1 MILREGAKELKL
13 RFSLVTLL
21 FLVLILIRSYANVL
35 FLFHYSHRSCKERGL
50 KNKAYIEQNRN
61 EATPSRGCFV
71 VYKEQRALRLLD
83 FDDGDACAAET
94 DVFVPVVGYAAD
106 GVEVLAD
113 DGAQGASAGAVED
126 AHAVL
131 LEENGIVD
139 EVVDGREGFF
149 CTHAAHI
156 EFGTEVEL
164 LLVDGVAC
172 LLADEGRY
180 LRGGDFLGGAVGDF
194 ESVEGHGGG
203 HDAEENTRGFALEAL
218 HHADGGLPLDA
229 DVVTDLGFD
238 GFGGSDGCALVGG
251 EGAEEVAEGGTG
263 GGSVLLAL
271 LSATDLIHLAGDGV
285 VLCAVGFFL
294 HLVAEILEFLTCG
307 AGALAVGLALLDGAD
322 GVFDGSVGSLEQAL
336 GFLTGVGE
344 DFAFALRE
352 GGEFLLVVR
361 DGLLEFLLAIVDVA
375 TFVFPIHFVADN
387 VLEIFVAHH
396 IVFAHEVGGVANDI
410 VGNAD
415 LAGDFN
421 GEGATGVAD
430 LEHEERLHLGAVV
443 EHGTVDH
450 IATRLGEVFE
460 ILIVGGD
467 DAAGVAV
474 DKLTEDGFGE
484 GTTNLRFGAAT
495 EFVDEE
501 KAARGAVF
509 HHRLHVE

>member
-1 MILREGAKELKL
+1 MA
-13 RFSLVTLL
+13 L
-21 FLVLILIRSYANVL
+21 FILVLE
-35 FLFHYSHRSCKERGL
+35 K
-50 KNKAYIEQNRN
+50 N

-71 VYKEQRALRLLD
+71 VYKDQRALRLLD
-83 FDDGDACAAET
+83 FDDGDAGAAET
-94 DVFVPVVGYAAD
+94 DVFVAVVGYAAD

-113 DGAQGASAGAVED
+113 DGAQGAGAGAVED
-126 AHAVL
+126 AYAVL
-131 LEENGIVD
+131 LKEDGIVD
-139 EVVDGREGFF
+139 EVVDGRECFF
-149 CTHAAHI
+149 GAHAAHI
-156 EFGTEVEL
+156 EFGAEVEFL
-164 LLVDGVAC
+164 FIDGVAR
-172 LLADEGRY
+172 LLTDEGRD
-180 LRGGDFLGGAVGDF
+180 LRGGDFLGRAVGDF
-194 ESVEGHGGG
+194 KSGEGDGGG
-203 HDAEENTRGFALEAL
+203 HDAEEDAGGFALEGL
-218 HHADGGLPLDA
+218 YDADRGLALDA
-229 DVVTDLGFD
+229 HVATQPRFLV
-238 GFGGSDGCALVGG
+238 FGRCRGDSFVGS

-271 LSATDLIHLAGDGV
+271 LTAANLVHLAGDGI

-294 HLVAEILEFLTCG
+294 HLVAEVLEFLAGG
-307 AGALAVGLALLDGAD
+307 AGALTVCLAFLDGAD
-322 GVFDGSVGSLEQAL
+322 GVFDGSIGSLEQAL
-336 GFLTGVGE
+336 GFLTGIGE
-344 DFAFALRE
+344 DFALALRE

-361 DGLLEFLLAIVDVA
+361 DGLFEFLLAVVDVA
-375 TFVFPIHFVADN
+375 ALVFPIHFVADN

-421 GEGATGVAD
+421 GEGAPGIAY
-430 LEHEERLHLGAVV
+430 LEHEERLHLGAIV
-443 EHGTVDH
+443 EHSAVDH

-509 HHRLHVE
+509 HHCLHVE

>member
-1 MILREGAKELKL
+1 MG
-13 RFSLVTLL
+13 
-21 FLVLILIRSYANVL
+21 
-35 FLFHYSHRSCKERGL
+35 
-50 KNKAYIEQNRN
+50 
-61 EATPSRGCFV
+61 
-71 VYKEQRALRLLD
+71 ALRLLD
-83 FDDGDACAAET
+83 FDHGDAGAAET
-94 DVFVPVVGYAAD
+94 DVFVAVVGHATH

-113 DGAQGASAGAVED
+113 DGAQGAGAGAVED

-131 LEENGIVD
+131 LEEDGVVD

-149 CTHAAHI
+149 CTHTAHV
-156 EFGTEVEL
+156 EFGAEVEFL
-164 LLVDGVAC
+164 FIDGVAR
-172 LLADEGRY
+172 LLADEGRD
-180 LRGGDFLGGAVGDF
+180 LRGGDFLGRAVGDF
-194 ESVEGHGGG
+194 EAVEGDGGG
-203 HDAEENTRGFALEAL
+203 HDPEENTRSLALEAL

-238 GFGGSDGCALVGG
+238 GFGGSGGCALVGG
-251 EGAEEVAEGGTG
+251 EGTEKVAEGGTG

-271 LSATDLIHLAGDGV
+271 LTAADLIHLAGDGI
-285 VLCAVGFFL
+285 VLRVVGFFL
-294 HLVAEILEFLTCG
+294 HLVAEVLELLACCT
-307 AGALAVGLALLDGAD
+307 GALAVGLTLLDGAD
-322 GVFDGSVGSLEQAL
+322 GVFDGGVGGLEQAF
-336 GFLTGVGE
+336 GFLARIGE
-344 DFAFALRE
+344 DFALALRE

-361 DGLLEFLLAIVDVA
+361 DGLFEFLLAVMDVA
-375 TFVFPIHFVADN
+375 ALVFPIHFVADN
-387 VLEIFVAHH
+387 VLEVFVAHH

-415 LAGDFN
+415 LAGDFD

-430 LEHEERLHLGAVV
+430 LEHEERLHLGAIV
-443 EHGTVDH
+443 EHGAVDH

>member
-1 MILREGAKELKL
+1 MYKEL
-13 RFSLVTLL
+13 
-21 FLVLILIRSYANVL
+21 
-35 FLFHYSHRSCKERGL
+35 
-50 KNKAYIEQNRN
+50 
-61 EATPSRGCFV
+61 
-71 VYKEQRALRLLD
+71 RALRLLD
-83 FDDGDACAAET
+83 FDDGDAGAAET
-94 DVFVPVVGYAAD
+94 DVFVAVVGYAAD

-113 DGAQGASAGAVED
+113 DGAQRAGAGAVED

-131 LEENGIVD
+131 LEEDGVVD

-149 CTHAAHI
+149 GAHTAHV
-156 EFGTEVEL
+156 EFGAEVEL
-164 LLVDGVAC
+164 LFIDGVAR

-203 HDAEENTRGFALEAL
+203 HDAEENTRSLALEGL
-218 HHADGGLPLDA
+218 YNADGSLPLDA
-229 DVVTDLGFD
+229 DVVTQPRFLV
-238 GFGGSDGCALVGG
+238 FGRCRGDSFVGG
-251 EGAEEVAEGGTG
+251 EGTEEVAEGGTG

-271 LSATDLIHLAGDGV
+271 LTAADLIHLAGDGV

-307 AGALAVGLALLDGAD
+307 AGALAVCLAFFDGTD

-336 GFLTGVGE
+336 GFLTGIGE
-344 DFAFALRE
+344 DFALALRE

-361 DGLLEFLLAIVDVA
+361 DGLLELLLAVVDVA
-375 TFVFPIHFVADN
+375 ALVFPIHFVADN

-396 IVFAHEVGGVANDI
+396 IVFAHEVGGVANDV

-415 LAGDFN
+415 FAGDFD
-421 GEGATGVAD
+421 GEGATGVAY

-443 EHGTVDH
+443 EHGAVDH

-460 ILIVGGD
+460 ILVVGGD

>member
-1 MILREGAKELKL
+1 MYKEL
-13 RFSLVTLL
+13 
-21 FLVLILIRSYANVL
+21 
-35 FLFHYSHRSCKERGL
+35 
-50 KNKAYIEQNRN
+50 
-61 EATPSRGCFV
+61 
-71 VYKEQRALRLLD
+71 RALRLLD
-83 FDDGDACAAET
+83 FDDGDAGAAET
-94 DVFVPVVGYAAD
+94 DVFVAVVGYAAD

-113 DGAQGASAGAVED
+113 DGAQRAGAGAVED

-131 LEENGIVD
+131 LEEDGVVD

-149 CTHAAHI
+149 GTHTTHI

-164 LLVDGVAC
+164 LLVDGVAR

-180 LRGGDFLGGAVGDF
+180 LRGGDFLGRAIGDF
-194 ESVEGHGGG
+194 EPVKRHGGG
-203 HDAEENTRGFALEAL
+203 HDAEENTRSLALEGL
-218 HHADGGLPLDA
+218 YDADRGLALDA
-229 DVVTDLGFD
+229 HVATQPRFLV
-238 GFGGSDGCALVGG
+238 FGRCRGDSFVGS
-251 EGAEEVAEGGTG
+251 EGSEEVAEGGAG

-271 LSATDLIHLAGDGV
+271 LSASDLIHLASDGV
-285 VLCAVGFFL
+285 VLRTVGLLFHFF
-294 HLVAEILEFLTCG
+294 AEILEFLTCG
-307 AGALAVGLALLDGAD
+307 AGALAVCLAFLDGAD

-336 GFLTGVGE
+336 GFLTGIGE
-344 DFAFALRE
+344 DFALALRE

-361 DGLLEFLLAIVDVA
+361 DGLFEFLLAVVDVA
-375 TFVFPIHFVADN
+375 ALVFPIHFVADN

-430 LEHEERLHLGAVV
+430 LEHEEGLHLGAVV
-443 EHGTVDH
+443 EHSAVDH

-460 ILIVGGD
+460 ILVVGGD

-484 GTTNLRFGAAT
+484 GTTNLRFSAAT

-509 HHRLHVE
+509 HHCLHVE

>member
-1 MILREGAKELKL
+1 MA
-13 RFSLVTLL
+13 L
-21 FLVLILIRSYANVL
+21 FILVLE
-35 FLFHYSHRSCKERGL
+35 K
-50 KNKAYIEQNRN
+50 N

-71 VYKEQRALRLLD
+71 VYKDQRALRLLD
-83 FDDGDACAAET
+83 FDDGDAGAAET
-94 DVFVPVVGYAAD
+94 DVFVAVVGYAAD

-113 DGAQGASAGAVED
+113 DGAQGAGAGAVED
-126 AHAVL
+126 AYAVL
-131 LEENGIVD
+131 LKEDGIVD
-139 EVVDGREGFF
+139 EVVDGRECFF
-149 CTHAAHI
+149 GAHAAHI
-156 EFGTEVEL
+156 EFGAEVEFL
-164 LLVDGVAC
+164 FIDGVAR
-172 LLADEGRY
+172 LLTDEGRD
-180 LRGGDFLGGAVGDF
+180 LRGGDFLGRAVGDF
-194 ESVEGHGGG
+194 KSGEGDGGG
-203 HDAEENTRGFALEAL
+203 HDAEEDAGGFALEGL
-218 HHADGGLPLDA
+218 YDADRGLALDA
-229 DVVTDLGFD
+229 HVATQPRFLV
-238 GFGGSDGCALVGG
+238 FGRCRGDSFVGS

-271 LSATDLIHLAGDGV
+271 LTAANLVHLAGDGI

-294 HLVAEILEFLTCG
+294 HLVAEVLEFLAGG
-307 AGALAVGLALLDGAD
+307 AGALTVCLAFLDGAD
-322 GVFDGSVGSLEQAL
+322 GVFDGSIGSLEQAL
-336 GFLTGVGE
+336 GFLTGIGE
-344 DFAFALRE
+344 DFALALRE

-361 DGLLEFLLAIVDVA
+361 DGLFEFLLAVVDVA
-375 TFVFPIHFVADN
+375 ALVFPIHFVADN
-387 VLEIFVAHH
+387 VLEIFFAHH

-421 GEGATGVAD
+421 GEGAPGIAY
-430 LEHEERLHLGAVV
+430 LEHEERLHLGAIV
-443 EHGTVDH
+443 EHSAVDH

-509 HHRLHVE
+509 HHCLHVE

>member
-1 MILREGAKELKL
+1 M
-13 RFSLVTLL
+13 
-21 FLVLILIRSYANVL
+21 
-35 FLFHYSHRSCKERGL
+35 
-50 KNKAYIEQNRN
+50 
-61 EATPSRGCFV
+61 
-71 VYKEQRALRLLD
+71 D
-83 FDDGDACAAET
+83 FDDGDAGAAET
-94 DVFVPVVGYAAD
+94 DVFVAVVGYATH

-113 DGAQGASAGAVED
+113 DGAQGAGAGTVED

-131 LEENGIVD
+131 LEEDGVVD
-139 EVVDGREGFF
+139 EIVDGREGFF
-149 CTHAAHI
+149 GAHAAHI
-156 EFGTEVEL
+156 EFGAEVEFL
-164 LLVDGVAC
+164 FIDGVAR
-172 LLADEGRY
+172 LLADEGRD
-180 LRGGDFLGGAVGDF
+180 LRGGDFLGRAVGDF
-194 ESVEGHGGG
+194 KSVEGDGGG
-203 HDAEENTRGFALEAL
+203 HDPEEDASGFALEAL
-218 HHADGGLPLDA
+218 HHADGGLALDA
-229 DVVTDLGFD
+229 HVATQPRFLV
-238 GFGGSDGCALVGG
+238 FGRCRGDSFVGS

-263 GGSVLLAL
+263 GGGVLLAL
-271 LSATDLIHLAGDGV
+271 LTATNLIHLAGDGV

-294 HLVAEILEFLTCG
+294 HLVAEVLELLACG
-307 AGALAVGLALLDGAD
+307 TGALAVGLALLDGAD
-322 GVFDGSVGSLEQAL
+322 GVFDGSVGSLEQAF
-336 GFLTGVGE
+336 GFLTGIGE
-344 DFAFALRE
+344 DFALALRE

-361 DGLLEFLLAIVDVA
+361 DGLFEFLLAVVDVA

-421 GEGATGVAD
+421 GEGATGVAY

-443 EHGTVDH
+443 EHGAVDH

-460 ILIVGGD
+460 ILVVGGD